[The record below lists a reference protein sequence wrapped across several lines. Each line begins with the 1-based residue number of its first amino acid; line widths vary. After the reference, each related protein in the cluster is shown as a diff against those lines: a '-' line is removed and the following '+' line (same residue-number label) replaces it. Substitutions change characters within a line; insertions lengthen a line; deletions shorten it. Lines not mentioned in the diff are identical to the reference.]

1 YASPIVYV
9 PDASR
14 SVSVCSNLLS
24 NDLNRE
30 YVQSVREDYERIRTQ
45 HAAKKGQTLVPIAR
59 ARANAHRIDWRGY
72 APSRPRVLG
81 RQLLLGYDL
90 AEIARCIDWSPFF
103 QTWDLAGSY
112 PKILEDPV
120 VGEAARSVFAEG
132 QAMLEEIIAEKWLTA
147 NAVFGL
153 YPAASAGDDIEIY
166 ADESRGE
173 AAMVWHAPRPATPPA
188 PTTAKKRRSSS
199 CSRRPRRA
207 SRSPRPTPCCPPRA

>member
-112 PKILEDPV
+112 PKILRDPGAGGAPRRV
-120 VGEAARSVFAEG
+120 LAEG
-132 QAMLEEIIAEKWLTA
+132 RGFRGGAMAGKWL
-147 NAVFGL
+147 
-153 YPAASAGDDIEIY
+153 
-166 ADESRGE
+166 
-173 AAMVWHAPRPATPPA
+173 
-188 PTTAKKRRSSS
+188 
-199 CSRRPRRA
+199 
-207 SRSPRPTPCCPPRA
+207 